1 MVIGNK
7 LPQIGTVHLEPSY
20 GTVCETY
27 VCTAETIVDPDS
39 EDTVLAMPTTSPGFL
54 RRAAPYGVLR
64 IIFVIVS
71 AKRPEPAP
79 QADRCPRSAC
89 AVFEM
94 SQVHV
99 QPVGI
104 VVECQIVPGTT
115 LYRAQQHRPP
125 AVVC

>member
-1 MVIGNK
+1 MVRAG
-7 LPQIGTVHLEPSY
+7 GTVP
-20 GTVCETY
+20 
-27 VCTAETIVDPDS
+27 A
-39 EDTVLAMPTTSPGFL
+39 DTESIDVGRSRKADQTTRTTCL